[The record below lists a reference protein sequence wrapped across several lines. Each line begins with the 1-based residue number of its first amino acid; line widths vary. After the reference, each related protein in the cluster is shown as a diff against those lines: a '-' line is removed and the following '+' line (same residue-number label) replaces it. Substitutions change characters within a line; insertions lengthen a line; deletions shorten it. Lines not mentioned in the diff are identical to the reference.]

1 MSVAADGWGILS
13 ESAVG
18 GEQWLLGGR
27 TRAGTVSRSGFQYGA
42 GAFTTTSVSAGVV
55 VC

>member
-18 GEQWLLGGR
+18 
-27 TRAGTVSRSGFQYGA
+27 VNSGFSGENA
-42 GAFTTTSVSAGVV
+42 CRNCVALGLPVFCRAFTTTSVSAGVV